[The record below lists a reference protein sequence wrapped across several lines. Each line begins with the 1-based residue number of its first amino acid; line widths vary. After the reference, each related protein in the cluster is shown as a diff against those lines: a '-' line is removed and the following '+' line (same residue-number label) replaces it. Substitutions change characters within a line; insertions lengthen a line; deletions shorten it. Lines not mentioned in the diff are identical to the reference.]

1 MGSQVTQCNKEVFD
15 TSDIV
20 VLAVKP
26 NMVRRILREVY
37 PSVTKDHL
45 VISLAAGIS
54 IDTLQQ
60 VHVLPTMHCAKYTY
74 RMYKKVM
81 SVDGY
86 LGWSHFE
93 TVWEAVI

>member
-1 MGSQVTQCNKEVFD
+1 MFGYLTCYTLVCKQNLHVLQKMGSQVTQCNRKVFD
-15 TSDIV
+15 NSDIV

-37 PSVTKDHL
+37 PNVSKDHL

-60 VHVLPTMHCAKYTY
+60 VSDVLQSTCIP
-74 RMYKKVM
+74 
-81 SVDGY
+81 DD
-86 LGWSHFE
+86 L
-93 TVWEAVI
+93 